1 MTLAGTAPQSTRSRV
16 SVANSSWAIIDRV
29 PPIEA
34 RRASTGLMAATP
46 TQLYNARIKA
56 GRANGG
62 KSISQAN
69 VGATV

>member
-34 RRASTGLMAATP
+34 RRVSTGLMAATP
-46 TQLYNARIKA
+46 TQQTVA
-56 GRANGG
+56 GNQQPRSVSN
-62 KSISQAN
+62 KSFEGEN
-69 VGATV
+69 VV